1 MDAAA
6 VSPAM
11 PHTDLADEGQAMTQD
26 IATIDLGATI
36 EELRVARAPG
46 PRRRTADRGDPG
58 RRGGGPVARDAA
70 GAAGMRRFFCSADAD
85 TAGAAR
91 PVIGV
96 LCCNEVA
103 GRPIQA
109 VATRFVEPLV
119 RYAGA
124 TVLLVPAV
132 ADAMDARALAGRLD
146 GLLLTGS
153 RSNVAGARYGR
164 PDEADDALDRDR
176 DAVALSLAG
185 RMIEAGRPVFGI
197 CRGLQELNVLFGGTL
212 TATPDGHH
220 RATDDDT
227 AYETLFDHVHE
238 VDLRAGGL
246 LATATAQDRL
256 SVTSVH
262 RQGID
267 RLGGGLRIEA
277 HAVADGRVEAFSAR
291 PCGADVLAVQ
301 WHPEWDV
308 AASASSRAFF
318 SLIGQSLGTYRDH

>member
-1 MDAAA
+1 MMRFACCRRED
-6 VSPAM
+6 
-11 PHTDLADEGQAMTQD
+11 
-26 IATIDLGATI
+26 
-36 EELRVARAPG
+36 G
-46 PRRRTADRGDPG
+46 PPK
-58 RRGGGPVARDAA
+58 
-70 GAAGMRRFFCSADAD
+70 
-85 TAGAAR
+85 

-96 LCCNEVA
+96 LCCNEVVD
-103 GRPIQA
+103 RPIQA

-132 ADAMDARALAGRLD
+132 ADAMDTRALAGRLD

-153 RSNVAGARYGR
+153 RSNVAGSRYGKT
-164 PDEADDALDRDR
+164 DAADDALDLDR
-176 DAVALSLAG
+176 DAVALELAG

-212 TATPDGHH
+212 TDALDDGHH
-220 RATDDDT
+220 RSTDDAA
-227 AYETLFDHVHE
+227 AYETLFDYVHD
-238 VDLRAGGL
+238 VTLRSGGM
-246 LATATAQDRL
+246 LAAAIAEPNI

-267 RLGGGLRIEA
+267 RLGEGLSVEA
-277 HAVADGRVEAFSAR
+277 HAVSDGLVEAFSAR
-291 PCGADVLAVQ
+291 PCGGDVLAVQ

-318 SLIGQSLGTYRDH
+318 SLIGQSLGTYRDR